1 MHLVPLLPLLV
12 LLAACQPPPGG
23 RAAMPG
29 TDAEAGLAAMHR
41 AGCGAC
47 HRIPGIDWPRG
58 ELGPSLDGIAGQ
70 TLIAGR
76 LPNQPEL
83 LAAYVRNAPA
93 LTPETTMPA
102 MPISEKEARDVAAYL
117 YSLAAD

>member
-1 MHLVPLLPLLV
+1 MLLL
-12 LLAACQPPPGG
+12 ACQPPPDG

-29 TDAEAGLAAMHR
+29 TDAAAGLETMRR

-47 HRIPGIDWPRG
+47 HRIPGLEWPRG
-58 ELGPSLDGIAGQ
+58 GLGPSLDGFAGQ
-70 TLIAGR
+70 ALIAGR
-76 LPNQPEL
+76 LPNQPDT

-93 LTPETTMPA
+93 LTPGTTMPA

-117 YSLAAD
+117 YTLAAD

>member
-1 MHLVPLLPLLV
+1 L
-12 LLAACQPPPGG
+12 LLAMLLLACQPPPDG

-29 TDAEAGLAAMHR
+29 TDAAAGLETMRR

-47 HRIPGIDWPRG
+47 HRIPGLEWPRG
-58 ELGPSLDGIAGQ
+58 GLGPSLDGFAGQ
-70 TLIAGR
+70 ALIAGR
-76 LPNQPEL
+76 LPNQPDT

-93 LTPETTMPA
+93 LTPGTTMPA

-117 YSLAAD
+117 YTLAAD